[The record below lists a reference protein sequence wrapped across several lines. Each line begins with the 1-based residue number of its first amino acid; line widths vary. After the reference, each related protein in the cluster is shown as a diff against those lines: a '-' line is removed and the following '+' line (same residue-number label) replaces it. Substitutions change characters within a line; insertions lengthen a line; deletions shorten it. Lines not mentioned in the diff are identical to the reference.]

1 MKKFRFTLRSV
12 ETVRGLRELRAR
24 EAFTAAV
31 RAVRAADAAKTQ
43 AREQRER
50 FEVRLVAARQQPLRA
65 SEQIAFFQSY
75 QEEFARERKAEEAL
89 VAARNE
95 MDRQRGLWIAARRD
109 LRVIENLKA
118 KARETHRLA
127 CEREEQSAMDDRTNA
142 MANHAPLLT
151 S

>member
-31 RAVRAADAAKTQ
+31 RAVRAADAAKVA

-50 FEVRLVAARQQPLRA
+50 FEVRLV
-65 SEQIAFFQSY
+65 
-75 QEEFARERKAEEAL
+75 
-89 VAARNE
+89 
-95 MDRQRGLWIAARRD
+95 AARRD

-118 KARETHRLA
+118 KARETHRLE

>member
-1 MKKFRFTLRSV
+1 
-12 ETVRGLRELRAR
+12 VRE
-24 EAFTAAV
+24 
-31 RAVRAADAAKTQ
+31 ADAASVQ

-75 QEEFARERKAEEAL
+75 QDEVLRERKALEVLAS
-89 VAARNE
+89 ARKE

-109 LRVIENLKA
+109 VRVIENLKV
-118 KARETHRLA
+118 KARETHRLE

-142 MANHAPLLT
+142 MAHHAPLLT